1 MCAILRA
8 TRNFSG
14 STTTILLLSRERE
27 REGGFIRF
35 STYASG
41 VDLVAELTR
50 LYHDSLNR
58 DDEGWTFTKTRGE
71 KIGEIDF
78 AFDQEIM
85 GF

>member
-1 MCAILRA
+1 MRDPARDPQFFRVYHDYPPFI
-8 TRNFSG
+8 
-14 STTTILLLSRERE
+14 SRERE
-27 REGGFIRF
+27 RGSIRF

-41 VDLVAELTR
+41 VVAESTR
-50 LYHDSLNR
+50 LYHDALNR